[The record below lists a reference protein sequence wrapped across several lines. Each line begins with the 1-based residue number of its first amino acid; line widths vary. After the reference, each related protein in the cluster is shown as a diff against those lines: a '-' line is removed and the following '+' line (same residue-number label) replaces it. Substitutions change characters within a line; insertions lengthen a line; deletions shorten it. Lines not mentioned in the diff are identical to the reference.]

1 MKNKVCIL
9 ARVSTSHQ
17 NPDHQVST
25 LQEYCLMRGYEVT
38 HIIST
43 VVTGNTSNQKRDD
56 IAELLTEARKKK
68 FSKVVVTEVS
78 RVGRRANE
86 IRKVLDDLHSLGVSV
101 VFKQLGV
108 ESLDDDGRPTFIT
121 NLIIGIY
128 SELAQYE
135 REQLSDRI
143 KSGLAH
149 ARKNGKVIG
158 RVKGTVETPQE
169 ILTKYKPVVRAL
181 KDGLS
186 LRQIEKIHE
195 VSRTTVCKVKRAL
208 EAA

>member
-17 NPDHQVST
+17 NPDHQVEA
-25 LQEYCLMRGYEVT
+25 LQSYCMLRGYEIT

-43 VVTGNTSNQKRDD
+43 IVTGNTSNQKRDD
-56 IAELLTEARKKK
+56 ITELLCEARKGK

-78 RVGRRANE
+78 RIGRRAAE
-86 IRKVLDDLHSLGVSV
+86 IRKVLDELHSLGVSV

-108 ESLDDDGRPTFIT
+108 ESLDEDGRPTFIG
-121 NLIIGIY
+121 NIVIAIY

-149 ARKNGKVIG
+149 ARKKGKVIG
-158 RVKGTVETPQE
+158 RVKGSIESPQE
-169 ILTKYKPVVRAL
+169 ILTKYKSVVRAL

-186 LRQIEKIHE
+186 LRQIEKIHS